1 MEISINGLAVD
12 RIELTGNEPEFGSGY
27 GVFETLRTYFGKP
40 FELPGHLRRL
50 RQSAAEISLV
60 VSASDDDITTWVQKH
75 CSANTETSTD
85 KQIKIIAAEH
95 NLYILSED
103 LNINNQE
110 YTKGVKVKLTH
121 VQRPFPNI
129 KSLSYLPEYLAH
141 RAASQEGYHDALLLN
156 DKQEVTEGAHSNFFY
171 VKDNTIFTARNN
183 ILQGITREIVL
194 RIAEP
199 HYQIV
204 TGKLALDAVLLG
216 HECFLTQSSRGVVPI
231 VQIDERK
238 VGNGKPGAVTKHV
251 MELFNAYVESN
262 LDH

>member
-40 FELPGHLRRL
+40 FELSGHLRRL
-50 RQSAAEISLV
+50 RQSADEISLV
-60 VSASDDDITTWVQKH
+60 VSASDDDITTWVQKQ
-75 CSANTETSTD
+75 CSANTD
-85 KQIKIIAAEH
+85 KRIKIIAAE
-95 NLYILSED
+95 NTLYILSED

-129 KSLSYLPEYLAH
+129 KSLSYMPEYLAH
-141 RAASQEGYHDALLLN
+141 RAANQEGYHDALLLN
-156 DKQEVTEGAHSNFFY
+156 DKQEVTEGANSNFFY

-194 RIAEP
+194 KITEP
-199 HYQIV
+199 YYQIV
-204 TGKLALDAVLLG
+204 TGKLPLDAVLLG

-238 VGNGKPGAVTKHV
+238 VGNGKPGVVTKHV
-251 MELFNAYVESN
+251 MELFQDNVETQN
-262 LDH
+262 R